1 MKFKEMMQKCS
12 EIKGKCGSVAARI
25 KPDLTNKKHNYI
37 AAAVC
42 LVLALAVLIVSACQ
56 FSSFRNYQTEFVLRE
71 GVVDDV
77 LKFHEYSRYLEGT
90 SGDSDIYVINGT
102 ENTVA
107 LVKEGEAGN
116 YANGVPE
123 GAKLCAVEGSDAQI
137 DAATATLGLA
147 EGDIALLGSA
157 EAAAQAVKD
166 GTYDAAVLR
175 HGDAKKLTG
184 DGLAIAEA
192 ELEKVPSLLVI
203 GGTHPNEPAGQLTAT
218 LFLENA
224 VMERGILY
232 VVTELN
238 KSAYSHSQPQEG
250 SPWYYEFEVDG
261 TTRTFKYGARA
272 SNPVDQWPTPDVYTH
287 SSGQQLSSSEVRN
300 INRAYPGSET
310 GTFTEQIA
318 WAITNFVN
326 TEQVTMVIDL
336 HEASPEYEVINACVY
351 HQDSA
356 AIASNASLFGFMN
369 IGEDIKMEV
378 SALNLHGLTHR
389 ELGDYTSAYVFLF
402 ETSNASQGK
411 IHGKFTSDLILYDD
425 YQDKYYEASLEK
437 GLLYAPAV
445 SINVRVARHT
455 ESVSSIIE
463 GFNLSGCYSRSSYEY
478 SYLESPPES
487 QYLGDFLISGIPD
500 YTEVTENGVANYLLP
515 SEK

>member
-1 MKFKEMMQKCS
+1 MKIKETLK
-12 EIKGKCGSVAARI
+12 KL
-25 KPDLTNKKHNYI
+25 KPDKTNKKINYI
-37 AAAVC
+37 VTGVC
-42 LVLALAVLIVSACQ
+42 LVFALAIFILSSCQ
-56 FSSFRNYQTEFVLRE
+56 FISFRNYETEFVLRE
-71 GVVDDV
+71 NVVDDV
-77 LKFHEYSRYLEGT
+77 LKFHEYSKYLEGT
-90 SGDSDIYVINGT
+90 SGDSNIYVINGT

-107 LVKEGEAGN
+107 LVKAENAET
-116 YANGVPE
+116 YAETIPAD
-123 GAKLCAVEGSDAQI
+123 AKLCAVESNVNQIAAAQQ
-137 DAATATLGLA
+137 TLGLTD
-147 EGDIALLGSA
+147 EDITKVAGVSDA
-157 EAAAQAVKD
+157 VQGVKD
-166 GTYDAAVLR
+166 GTYDVAILR
-175 HGDAKKLTG
+175 HGDAKLEVG
-184 DGLAIAEA
+184 EESGLVIAEA
-192 ELEKVPSLLVI
+192 EVEKVPSLLVI

-218 LFLENA
+218 VFLENA
-224 VMERGILY
+224 VVQRGILY

-238 KSAYSHSQPQEG
+238 RSAYSHSQPQEG

-272 SNPVDQWPTPDVYTH
+272 SNFVDQWPTPDVYTH

-326 TEQVTMVIDL
+326 QENVTMVIDL

-356 AIASNASLFGFMN
+356 NIASNASLFGFQT
-369 IGEDIKMEV
+369 IGNDIKMEV

-425 YQDKYYEASLEK
+425 YVDKFYEASLEK
-437 GLLYAPAV
+437 GLLYAEAT
-445 SINVRVARHT
+445 SINERVARHV
-455 ESVSSIIE
+455 ESVSSIID
-463 GFNLSGCYSRSSYEY
+463 GFNLSGCYSRSLFEY
-478 SYLESPPES
+478 SYLENPPES
-487 QYLGDFLISGIPD
+487 AYLGQFLISDIPVYSD
-500 YTEVTENGVANYLLP
+500 VMDNGVASYLLP
-515 SEK
+515 SEL